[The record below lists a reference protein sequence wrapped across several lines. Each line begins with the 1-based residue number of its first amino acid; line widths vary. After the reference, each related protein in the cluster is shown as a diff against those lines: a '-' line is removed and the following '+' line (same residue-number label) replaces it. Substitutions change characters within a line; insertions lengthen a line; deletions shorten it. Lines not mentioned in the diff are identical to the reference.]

1 MTERTEGG
9 QVPQDRYR
17 DSEAQLGG
25 ADAVEKTT
33 YVVGSGTKPEAR
45 ARADAP
51 SARTSARGNALLWIV
66 LLVAA
71 AVAVIYLAGIVG

>member
-1 MTERTEGG
+1 MTERNEGG
-9 QVPQDRYR
+9 QFPQDRYR

-33 YVVGSGTKPEAR
+33 YVVGSGTDPEAR
-45 ARADAP
+45 ARPGVP
-51 SARTSARGNALLWIV
+51 SARTPARRSALLWVV

-71 AVAVIYLAGIVG
+71 AVAVVYLAGIVG